1 MGVASSATVEVH
13 HPLRG
18 SSCIR
23 LSSIGVNRTGPAL
36 ARRSLTMKSAV
47 DAVQF
52 LLSCASITQRSRKA
66 VCLIALAYVLS
77 GWLPI
82 QDSVLAQ
89 PARVSAAPAASE
101 AQQSPAPP
109 EPATNP
115 FASAQNGGQRRTLGD
130 EEATPDGQKQLQSLR
145 HALVR
150 LPVAAGLS
158 AILAF
163 RPRRRGT
170 PARQSPVIQTQIILA
185 IVGAIVMLVVGA
197 SLARAFGIVGAA
209 GLIRYRAK
217 IEDPKDAGVML
228 STLALGLASGVGLYL
243 LAVFATAF
251 VLGVLWVIESIEP
264 EPQNVF
270 DLKITMKDPANA
282 KAGVETVLRRFR
294 IPFDLRSSSTEEI
307 SYEVKVPV
315 NRKTETVSEAI
326 VALDPK
332 QPIEVMWE
340 KKKEKS

>member
-1 MGVASSATVEVH
+1 MHTFELDRRA
-13 HPLRG
+13 P
-18 SSCIR
+18 
-23 LSSIGVNRTGPAL
+23 TGPAL
-36 ARRSLTMKSAV
+36 AQREALMRSTIL
-47 DAVQF
+47 
-52 LLSCASITQRSRKA
+52 
-66 VCLIALAYVLS
+66 VCVLMACVLV

-82 QDSVLAQ
+82 QDSAFAQ
-89 PARVSAAPAASE
+89 AVRVSAAPETSE
-101 AQQSPAPP
+101 AQQPSPPAEPAP
-109 EPATNP
+109 NP
-115 FASAQNGGQRRTLGD
+115 FTTAQNGGPRRPLDDD
-130 EEATPDGQKQLQSLR
+130 EAVANDWRTQLQSLR
-145 HALVR
+145 HALIR

-228 STLALGLASGVGLYL
+228 STLALGLASGVGSYL
-243 LAVFATAF
+243 LAVFATVF
-251 VLGVLWVIESIEP
+251 VLGVLWIVESFEP
-264 EPQNVF
+264 EPQTVF

-282 KAGVETVLRRFR
+282 KASVEGVLRRFR
-294 IPFDLRSSSTEEI
+294 VPFDLRSSSAEEI
-307 SYEVKVPV
+307 RYELKVPV
-315 NRKTETVSEAI
+315 NRKTETISEAI

-332 QPIEVMWE
+332 QAIEVAWE

>member
-1 MGVASSATVEVH
+1 M
-13 HPLRG
+13 R
-18 SSCIR
+18 
-23 LSSIGVNRTGPAL
+23 
-36 ARRSLTMKSAV
+36 SAV
-47 DAVQF
+47 DAVE
-52 LLSCASITQRSRKA
+52 LVLSRASIAQRARKA
-66 VCLIALAYVLS
+66 VSPVALACVLLCC
-77 GWLPI
+77 LPI
-82 QDSVLAQ
+82 ENSASAQ
-89 PARVSAAPAASE
+89 AARMSAAPAAQQPPSRSE
-101 AQQSPAPP
+101 PVANQ
-109 EPATNP
+109 
-115 FASAQNGGQRRTLGD
+115 FASEQDGGQRGPLGD
-130 EEATPDGQKQLQSLR
+130 DEAVPNDWRAQSRSLR
-145 HALVR
+145 YALIR

-243 LAVFATAF
+243 LAAFATVF
-251 VLGVLWVIESIEP
+251 VLGVLWVVESIEP
-264 EPQNVF
+264 EPHTVF
-270 DLKITMKDPANA
+270 ELKITMKDPAKGRA
-282 KAGVETVLRRFR
+282 AVEGVLRRFR
-294 IPFDLRSSSTEEI
+294 IPFDLRSSSAEEVR
-307 SYEVKVPV
+307 YEVKVPV
-315 NRKTETVSEAI
+315 NRRTETVSETI

-332 QPIEVMWE
+332 HAIEVTWE